1 MNSTR
6 PRLAATFAVALVA
19 TPLPTSVKATEPFS
33 TEAERCIVPASAFHG
48 VNPFVL
54 RAILKVE
61 SGLNP
66 KAVGRNGNGTVDVGI
81 AQINSMHF
89 PKLARHGVTPE
100 DLRDACIG
108 TYVAA
113 WHLRQAIARHGN
125 TWFGIATYHSSTPYY
140 NARYQALLNN
150 ELVRSGALQGPLL
163 SVPSLHHSQ

>member
-1 MNSTR
+1 MRFSAS
-6 PRLAATFAVALVA
+6 LAAALLA
-19 TPLPTSVKATEPFS
+19 AHLSPSARAEAPFS
-33 TEAERCIVPASAFHG
+33 TEAERCIVPASALHG
-48 VNPFVL
+48 VNHFVL

-66 KAVGRNGNGTVDVGI
+66 KALGRNGNGTVDVGI

-100 DLRDACIG
+100 HLRDACIG

-163 SVPSLHHSQ
+163 SVPPLHHSH